1 MIKIQQNIIE
11 VERNT
16 SFNVFDGQLKRLF
29 DYELEKVIKN

>member
-1 MIKIQQNIIE
+1 MKQNIIG

-16 SFNVFDGQLKRLF
+16 SFNAFDGQLKRLF